1 MTNAVNISISSSNE
15 NGDSVN
21 ANYQIDGDG
30 QIYEEITG
38 KIGELVRGIRARRE
52 GKKEETKPTE

>member
-1 MTNAVNISISSSNE
+1 MTNAVNISINSNNE

-30 QIYEEITG
+30 KIYEEITG

-52 GKKEETKPTE
+52 GKKEAEPTE